1 MGLAYICLLA
11 FSSLSSLHGTHST
24 INNAQ
29 NVSIKIVY
37 WQIKPFLFW
46 NNVTQEMD
54 GIYPIMFKK
63 LSDYCLDGTY
73 GHFQYVVDTGSRQ
86 ELQNLL
92 ESNVSNGEGL
102 LSPLNPNDQVMWGP
116 YDFHVGKL
124 GSKHYVKRNLSQLNL
139 VITDSLVAIH
149 PRTRTRLTTKS
160 LDSINRTVQLP
171 IFIGILTVLVGA
183 FFGIIE
189 CSFNDSLRGQL
200 GPLNAIYW
208 SFVTMTT
215 VGYGDVVPSTYFGKL
230 ICILWMN
237 LSVVLTTILT
247 ATFLDHVT
255 GFSSLSIENQRVAV
269 IRDSHEEFF
278 IRRDYSSEPIL
289 YDDYKQ
295 AIEATRNGD
304 VFATVL
310 PYDIAAWFTD
320 DIYAIY
326 EENDHHLSIAMKL
339 GGKIPFTMLSSPR
352 DDTLFD
358 CFRKYRY
365 DIVDVTASVL
375 HKEIQ
380 MKPTFYGDISFIF
393 NSASTK
399 VLLGVTISFMAFAFV
414 ISFFVERR
422 KRSAQTN
429 ELEKQK
435 NDIVE
440 QFEILTKMMKDFQKS
455 ENVSGHK
462 NKPMLAESIF
472 TNQNAMVY

>member
-1 MGLAYICLLA
+1 MGLAYICLLT

-116 YDFHVGKL
+116 YDFNVGKL

-149 PRTRTRLTTKS
+149 PRTRTGLSQKIIRS
-160 LDSINRTVQLP
+160 LSQTGQIL
-171 IFIGILTVLVGA
+171 IFIITLTVLVGA

-310 PYDIAAWFTD
+310 PYDIAAFFTD
-320 DIYAIY
+320 DIYGIY
-326 EENDHHLSIAMKL
+326 EDDDHYLSITMEL
-339 GGKIPFTMLSSPR
+339 GGKIPFPMLKSQR
-352 DDTLFD
+352 EDAFFD
-358 CFRKYRY
+358 CFRKHRY
-365 DIVDVTASVL
+365 DIVDVTASVSQ
-375 HKEIQ
+375 KKIQ
-380 MKPTFYGDISFIF
+380 MRPTFHGSLSHMFGLLPIRFITGTTFMLLVLAFIVSF
-393 NSASTK
+393 
-399 VLLGVTISFMAFAFV
+399 L
-414 ISFFVERR
+414 VERR
-422 KRSAQTN
+422 KNSAKAN
-429 ELEKQK
+429 EFKQR
-435 NDIVE
+435 NDIME
-440 QFEILTKMMKDFQKS
+440 QFKILTKMMEDFQES
-455 ENVSGHK
+455 QNEIGQK
-462 NKPMLAESIF
+462 NKTILNAESIF